1 MLKLE
6 ALDTLFFRDGKPFN
20 KDGDNWVNSLFPPA
34 PSVFYGALRSTYFA
48 ENISQFTKANKH
60 DDPTK
65 NLKIKGVFMQVGETV
80 YFPLP
85 LDLVK
90 NKDEKE
96 GVFPLVLHENSL
108 VSNCPTEM
116 VLRPPNDS
124 RVENIEEGLLDDIS
138 LSSYLSGNNQE
149 LPFRRLSEFITHE
162 PRVGIGLNDTTGI
175 VREGLLYRAGMI
187 RPEASFFLSGKGPNS
202 SKTRKLKILLDYEG
216 LSLPFRGLMKVGGE
230 SKAMAYEHCEDEGIQ
245 GLNIDWSRIKGKRFK
260 VYLATPAKFANG
272 WLPGW
277 INDKRTLTGTYKG
290 TLLKLLT
297 AAIGR
302 YVPIGGFDMKE
313 KQPKPMLRA
322 VPAGSVYYFEVLDA
336 SDLIEVMNRFHYA
349 NISDFDGQQG
359 FGLAFAGGIS

>member
-1 MLKLE
+1 MLRLE
-6 ALDTLFFRDGKPFN
+6 ALDTIFFRDGKPFN
-20 KDGDNWVNSLFPPA
+20 KDGDNWVNSMFPPA

-48 ENISQFTKANKH
+48 ENISLFTKANKD

-65 NLKIKGVFMQVGETV
+65 NFKIKGVFIQVERTV

-90 NKDEKE
+90 NKDQNKV
-96 GVFPLVLHENSL
+96 VFPLVLHENSF

-116 VLRPPNDS
+116 VLKPPADE

-138 LSSYLSGNNQE
+138 LNSYLSGNNQE

-162 PRVGIGLNDTTGI
+162 PRVGIGLNYTTGTA
-175 VREGLLYRAGMI
+175 REGLLYRAGMI
-187 RPEASFFLSGKGPNS
+187 RTETSYLSDKGPNI
-202 SKTRKLKILLDYEG
+202 SKTRKLRIILDYEG
-216 LSLPFRGLMKVGGE
+216 LLLPFRGLMKVGGE
-230 SKAMAYEHCEDEGIQ
+230 SKAMAYEHCVDEEIQ
-245 GLNIDWSRIKGKRFK
+245 DLNIDRSRIKGKRFK
-260 VYLATPAKFANG
+260 VYLATPAKFSNG

-277 INDKRTLTGTYKG
+277 IDERTLTGTYKG

-313 KQPKPMLRA
+313 KRPKPMFRA
-322 VPAGSVYYFEVLDA
+322 VPAGSVYYFEVLDG
-336 SDLIEVMNRFHYA
+336 SDLVEVINKFHYV

-359 FGLAFAGGIS
+359 FGLAFAGGVS